1 MHLRIPVGPRR
12 RTRLALLAA
21 ALPAALAAFA
31 LPAAAEAAS
40 VSAGSRSLN
49 VLDRSF
55 FVGGSIENNDVTV
68 TVRGDSFVVTD
79 TAGITT
85 EHQGSGGTCV
95 RTSAVE
101 ARCPLSNVN
110 NVAVQVAGGG
120 DKVEYRLPHEGFV
133 DLGDGADTLF
143 AGTRESAGFAI
154 KPVTYVAGSGS
165 DVITYGKASQG
176 VSVTPE
182 DGLANDGR
190 PGDQENVR
198 PDFEGI
204 FGSNFGD
211 SPLFGTPGP
220 DTMMG
225 LGGRDIVAGGGA
237 DDVFLTSVG
246 DGADD
251 YHGGPGRDTIDYA
264 GRTQPLTVF
273 LDNVADDGETNE
285 HDNVRSNVENVI
297 GGSARDTLHSLD
309 AFSRLDG
316 RGGDDLLFG
325 ENGPDTLIGGPGV
338 DLLDAGSGNDAVDAR
353 DNGVDD
359 IFCGSESDTLSRDT
373 FESRVSGCETVQ
385 VGTLRLTPKALRA
398 EAGETARLRL
408 SWRHPRAW
416 RKLHSIELRLTQD
429 GAPVGEITIRP
440 LGERIS
446 ADGAVQ
452 LVRNA
457 SRLTRKGKTVT
468 ARLAIRFSESLAGQT
483 LRAEVEATDTRGRR
497 QLERSAGTIRVAG

>member
-1 MHLRIPVGPRR
+1 MHLPIPAGARR
-12 RTRLALLAA
+12 RALLAA

-40 VSAGSRSLN
+40 VSADSRSLN

-55 FVGGSIENNDVTV
+55 FILGSIENNDVTV

-79 TAGITT
+79 SAGITT

-101 ARCPLSNVN
+101 ARCPLSNVT

-133 DLGDGADTLF
+133 DLGDGADSLF

-154 KPVTYVAGSGS
+154 KPVTYVAGSGR
-165 DVITYGKASQG
+165 DVITYAKASQG
-176 VSVTPE
+176 VSLTPE

-190 PGDQENVR
+190 PGGQENIR

-211 SPLFGTPGP
+211 TLLGTPGP

-225 LGGRDIVAGGGA
+225 FGGRDIIAGGG
-237 DDVFLTSVG
+237 DDDLFLTSGG

-251 YHGGPGRDTIDYA
+251 YHGGPGRDTMDYG

-273 LDNVADDGETNE
+273 LDNVADDGEINE

-338 DLLDAGSGNDAVDAR
+338 DLLDAGRGNDAVDAR
-353 DNGVDD
+353 DSGVDD

-373 FESRVSGCETVQ
+373 FEGRVSGCETVQ
-385 VGTLRLTPKALRA
+385 VGTLRLAPKVLRA
-398 EAGETARLRL
+398 EAGAAARLRL
-408 SWRHPRAW
+408 SWRHPQGW
-416 RKLHSIELRLTQD
+416 RKLRRIELRLTQD
-429 GAPVGEITIRP
+429 GAPVGEITIHPRRA
-440 LGERIS
+440 RIS
-446 ADGAVQ
+446 TDGAVK
-452 LVRNA
+452 LVRSH
-457 SRLTRKGKTVT
+457 SRLTREGKTVA
-468 ARLAIRFSESLAGQT
+468 ARLAVRLDDSLAGQA
-483 LRAEVEATDTRGRR
+483 LKAEVEATDTRGRR
-497 QLERSAGTIRVAG
+497 QLERGAGTIRVAG